1 MKQKIIILTS
11 FITLFSSCL
20 NTKEYIS
27 NEKLNALIS
36 QNFTKYYSTKD
47 KKYLLASY
55 SKLSYNKDFVE
66 QGLVGKNSL
75 PIISLLMNLK
85 KYDELEK
92 LLVSNTTINK
102 YNRINTLN
110 TVRFLKLK
118 SSDKNKANLYIK
130 ESIVMIKDTINKTPK
145 DSLLYIDYFSMRM
158 FLVGKNNVLKE
169 IDSMEVANK
178 KYSNIFYKSILKD
191 NIESYPDESLNEKQ

>member
-1 MKQKIIILTS
+1 MKQKIIILAS
-11 FITLFSSCL
+11 LLILFSSCFK
-20 NTKEYIS
+20 TKENIS
-27 NEKLNALIS
+27 NENLNVLIY
-36 QNFTKYYSTKD
+36 QNLSKYNSTKD

-55 SKLSYNKDFVE
+55 YKLSNNKDFVE

-102 YNRINTLN
+102 YNRVNTLN

-118 SSDKNKANLYIK
+118 NSDKNKANLYIK
-130 ESIVMIKDTINKTPK
+130 ESIVMIKDTISKAPN
-145 DSLLYIDYFSMRM
+145 DSLLYIDYFSMRI
-158 FLVGKNNVLKE
+158 FLVGKKNVLKE
-169 IDSMEVANK
+169 IDSMEVTNK

-191 NIESYPDESLNEKQ
+191 NIENYPDEFLNEK

>member
-11 FITLFSSCL
+11 LLILFSSCL
-20 NTKEYIS
+20 KTKEYIS
-27 NEKLNALIS
+27 NENLNVLIY
-36 QNFTKYYSTKD
+36 QNLSKYNSTKD

-55 SKLSYNKDFVE
+55 YKLSNNKDFVE

-92 LLVSNTTINK
+92 LLVLNTTINK

-118 SSDKNKANLYIK
+118 NSDKNKANLYIK
-130 ESIVMIKDTINKTPK
+130 ESIVMIKDTISKAPN
-145 DSLLYIDYFSMRM
+145 DSLLYIDYFSMRI
-158 FLVGKNNVLKE
+158 FLVGKKNVLKE
-169 IDSMEVANK
+169 IDSMEVTNK

-191 NIESYPDESLNEKQ
+191 NIENYPDEFLNEK